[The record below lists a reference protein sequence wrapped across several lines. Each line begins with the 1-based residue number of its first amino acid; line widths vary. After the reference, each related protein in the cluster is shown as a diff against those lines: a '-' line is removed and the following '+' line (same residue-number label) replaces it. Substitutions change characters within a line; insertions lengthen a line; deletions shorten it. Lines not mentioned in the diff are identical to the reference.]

1 MTKLDKRLQRIE
13 RNPRNV
19 ARDDLVSLLKSY
31 GFVCRGGKGSHSC
44 FKHPELPEI
53 KLTIPRKLKPGIVKQ
68 ALEAIYRLKEIEED
82 G

>member
-1 MTKLDKRLQRIE
+1 
-13 RNPRNV
+13 
-19 ARDDLVSLLKSY
+19 
-31 GFVCRGGKGSHSC
+31 
-44 FKHPELPEI
+44 LPEI